1 MLTYA
6 DGGSDVHDYFNLRAR
21 SLARVASLLAP
32 AVTSNRNA
40 DSLVEGKGAG
50 GAGGGGGGQT
60 PEVPK
65 QTPEVPKHE
74 WSAATHINCCALH
87 GILSQRL
94 REPYVQDKAEAA
106 SQHSIDDK
114 GEIRL
119 VCSRMFTYAHVCS
132 RMLTHAHVCSRMLTH
147 ADVC

>member
-6 DGGSDVHDYFNLRAR
+6 DGGSDVHDYFNLRTR

-32 AVTSNRNA
+32 AAIFNRNA
-40 DSLVEGKGAG
+40 DFLDEGK
-50 GAGGGGGGQT
+50 GGGGGGGGG
-60 PEVPK
+60 K
-65 QTPEVPKHE
+65 GQTPEVPKHE
-74 WSAATHINCCALH
+74 RSAVTHINCCALH

-106 SQHSIDDK
+106 SPHSIDDK
-114 GEIRL
+114 GETRQ
-119 VCSRMFTYAHVCS
+119 VCSRMLTYAHACS
-132 RMLTHAHVCSRMLTH
+132 HMLTHAHVCCRTLTY